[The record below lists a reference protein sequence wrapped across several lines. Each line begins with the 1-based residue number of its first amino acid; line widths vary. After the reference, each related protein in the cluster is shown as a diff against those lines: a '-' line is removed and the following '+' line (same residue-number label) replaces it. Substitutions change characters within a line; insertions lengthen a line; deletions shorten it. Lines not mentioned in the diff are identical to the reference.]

1 MKTTLFIA
9 AGATALLTY
18 LFMKKCQS
26 LEVGSAAQTNPKHGD
41 HHVTNVFAN
50 AKRHSSPKNV

>member
-18 LFMKKCQS
+18 LFFKKFQAMES
-26 LEVGSAAQTNPKHGD
+26 GSSMQANPRHAR
-41 HHVTNVFAN
+41 HHLTNVFAN
-50 AKRHSSPKNV
+50 AKRHTSANNV